1 MLFHSCLI
9 VLFAISLIAWIIA
22 TVYAFVKKEA
32 LPMMITLVI
41 LNVINLLIAFTA
53 KQGGAKN
60 EQ

>member
-1 MLFHSCLI
+1 MLVHSCLV

-22 TVYAFVKKEA
+22 TVYAFVNKEA

-53 KQGGAKN
+53 K
-60 EQ
+60 

>member
-9 VLFAISLIAWIIA
+9 VLFAILLIAWIIA

-53 KQGGAKN
+53 K
-60 EQ
+60 